1 MRRSTVR
8 LRRSPALFWV
18 LAVLLAAA
26 TGSVVSRLV
35 DRAAAAAARYGSPAD
50 VVVVRRDVAAGAR
63 IERRDVERRA
73 VPAAFVPPGALTD
86 APVGRVAAVP
96 LLRGQ
101 VVVASQLAP
110 GGLSAVAALV
120 PAGRR
125 AVALPTGGLA
135 PPLRRGDLVD
145 VLATFDDGVDPP
157 TFAVAE
163 RARVVAVRSD
173 AVTVAVDAADVDR
186 VAFAAT
192 TGVVT
197 IVLRAT

>member
-18 LAVLLAAA
+18 VAVLLAAT

-35 DRAAAAAARYGSPAD
+35 DRAAAAAARYGSPSD
-50 VVVVRRDVAAGAR
+50 VVVVRRDVAAGTR
-63 IERRDVERRA
+63 IERGDVERRA
-73 VPAAFVPPGALTD
+73 VPAAFVPPGAVTD
-86 APVGRVAAVP
+86 APVGRVAVVP

-110 GGLSAVAALV
+110 DGLSPVAALV
-120 PAGRR
+120 PAGRL

-157 TFAVAE
+157 TFVVTE
-163 RARVVAVRSD
+163 RAPVVAVRPD
-173 AVTVAVDAADVDR
+173 TVTVAVDAGDVER